1 MKKVFKQA
9 FIILL
14 FITFGLP
21 VWADIQKAKIEII
34 KYEGIGENASI
45 TIEGTINSDQSGIG
59 YLEAF
64 ITYEGKDYKT
74 QAIEIESRISE
85 QNYRYSFQ
93 VEDFRYIDH
102 QKNLVEVL
110 PNFQPGQTV
119 VVYLYQ
125 YKLTKGDT
133 LTVDAQNEINQRGY
147 ALRGIL
153 AKKTFTIPGKSQ

>member
-21 VWADIQKAKIEII
+21 IWADIQKAKIEII

-45 TIEGTINSDQSGIG
+45 TIEGSISSDQTGIG
-59 YLEAF
+59 YLEAI
-64 ITYEGKDYKT
+64 ITFEGKDYKT
-74 QAIEIESRISE
+74 QAVEIESRIPK
-85 QNYRYSFQ
+85 QNYRYSFR
-93 VEDFRYIDH
+93 VDDFRYIDH
-102 QKNLVEVL
+102 QKNQIETLS
-110 PNFQPGQTV
+110 NFQPGQTI

-125 YKLTKGDT
+125 QKITAGEKLTI
-133 LTVDAQNEINQRGY
+133 DAQNELNQRGY

-153 AKKTFTIPGKSQ
+153 AKKTFKLPE